1 MKKIIVILDFA
12 SGEVNKIE
20 YNDNKEIPY
29 QIEVLEEIITLNGYD
44 INNIE
49 WMSTTEEKILLDDD
63 DLFGGYCPKCND
75 DDLEQIDGDMDCQE
89 LKCTEGHRFIVESKG
104 WKITK

>member
-20 YNDNKEIPY
+20 YYDLKENAF
-29 QIEVLEEIITLNGYD
+29 QHEELEELICENGYD

-49 WMSTTEEKILLDDD
+49 WMVTTEEKILLN
-63 DLFGGYCPKCND
+63 K
-75 DDLEQIDGDMDCQE
+75 
-89 LKCTEGHRFIVESKG
+89 
-104 WKITK
+104 